1 MANKPTARPNA
12 GHNNKTGLARMLNAL
27 TLIFCCQLAG
37 ESLARAAALP
47 IPGPVCGMAL
57 LFAGLLLRGGVPDD
71 LAEVGDALLSNL
83 SLLFV
88 PAGVG
93 VMLHLRLMEAEI
105 LPISVALVGST
116 LMTIAVTALLMH
128 WLNRRATPRG
138 GDGDLK

>member
-1 MANKPTARPNA
+1 
-12 GHNNKTGLARMLNAL
+12 MLNAL

-37 ESLARAAALP
+37 ESLVTVAALP

-57 LFAGLLLRGGVPDD
+57 MFAGLLVRGGIPDD
-71 LAEVGDALLSNL
+71 LAKVGDALLGNL

-105 LPISVALVGST
+105 LPISIALIAST
-116 LMTIAVTALLMH
+116 LITVAVTATLMQ
-128 WLNRRATPRG
+128 WLNREAPAPENS
-138 GDGDLK
+138 DGEPK